1 MANLNVSYSEIQ
13 AAAQRLTSGQG
24 ELESQLVALQNF
36 IQSLIQNGFV
46 TDHAS
51 VAFGETYNNFNQ
63 AANQVISNLSLLAQ
77 NLNTTA
83 QVLQETDAQLASG
96 LRS

>member
-13 AAAQRLTSGQG
+13 SAAQRLTSGQG
-24 ELESQLVALQNF
+24 DLEAQLVALRSF

-46 TDHAS
+46 TDQAS
-51 VAFGETYNNFNQ
+51 VAFGETYDKFNQ
-63 AANQVISNLSLLAQ
+63 SANDVIANLSLLAQ

-83 QVLQETDAQLASG
+83 QVLQETDAQLAGG